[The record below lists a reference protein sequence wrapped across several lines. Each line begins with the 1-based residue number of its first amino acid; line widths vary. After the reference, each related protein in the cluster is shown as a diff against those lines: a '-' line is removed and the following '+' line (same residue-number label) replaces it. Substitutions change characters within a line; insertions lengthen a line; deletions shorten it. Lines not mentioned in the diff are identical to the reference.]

1 MRVHYMKII
10 GNKTDA
16 DLLAWCNETLQLDT
30 PLTGFGD
37 AAFGDGKLLIRLAG
51 SIEPK
56 IIN

>member
-1 MRVHYMKII
+1 MKII